1 MITLPIDFYAFVTTN
16 LPFGRGCK
24 LLMLTFLVSKSSSHH
39 HPPRCSRRL
48 GGLLHI
54 DLLTA
59 HPGHTML
66 GMNSLSSGQI
76 MIFHQPRFLSNKNM
90 SLTKPPFGAKWVVFS
105 VAIIWPD
112 HGISIYWILHTPGCA
127 PPCHQW
133 FSSSSLDRH
142 FRTKNSRQ
150 TSKPSFQR
158 VPTRSVK
165 VWKIIQTSLLPRR
178 PKKTALW
185 KWWQKRSGQIQ
196 TLKWPH
202 RQVLRNPSTL
212 NQTWHPK
219 TSKWHRSL
227 LDESMH
233 HGSLMLAEVKEE
245 YQSSTTSP
253 LGAFTKHSNG
263 NRNPVSLVLPSYQ
276 PTKYSQSYVSLLS
289 CT

>member
-1 MITLPIDFYAFVTTN
+1 
-16 LPFGRGCK
+16 
-24 LLMLTFLVSKSSSHH
+24 
-39 HPPRCSRRL
+39 
-48 GGLLHI
+48 
-54 DLLTA
+54 
-59 HPGHTML
+59 
-66 GMNSLSSGQI
+66 

-142 FRTKNSRQ
+142 LRLPLSFGVVLWKGEICDSKLSLENRSLRIFVRTKNSRQ

-202 RQVLRNPSTL
+202 RQVLRNPSKL

-276 PTKYSQSYVSLLS
+276 PTKYSQSYLSLLS